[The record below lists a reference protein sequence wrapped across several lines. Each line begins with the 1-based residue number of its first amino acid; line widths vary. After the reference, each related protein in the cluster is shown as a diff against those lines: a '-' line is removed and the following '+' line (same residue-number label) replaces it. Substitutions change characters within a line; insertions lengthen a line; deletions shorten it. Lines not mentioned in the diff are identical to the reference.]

1 MVTKSAH
8 TLNNSPRRLAD
19 VEKLAKT
26 APAVAKSYLK
36 EVATRLTEFG
46 EKKKAAVVKD
56 LLDDPDLSASLKSKA
71 SKLGEIF
78 PTQDGGF
85 AAMQEANAAAIG
97 YTTTEEKTPPSVYIS
112 GKVKVSETNT
122 NGYPQKVA
130 TLTTENGR
138 KLNLVEGDSEMGL
151 WFNGLVDDGN
161 FTLKGKLDVTGNF
174 KVGGFALNRD
184 GKFDEFVFGRVS
196 VYGDKV
202 SVNTP
207 EGDVEITNAELKK
220 KLKQL
225 PELGVILPGGEK
237 VTGSKRKY
245 DKDPAEFFALGRF
258 TNSTIKPPEGQV
270 KGRHVLCDFA
280 MSVFAN
286 QPFVLPKG
294 QESRAKENGRFWA
307 LGDFKYLREK
317 KLNEYGDT
325 GLGGQFQASYVS
337 KATDNLSV
345 AGYGDSDANAVQ
357 AAVMLAEADDDIAAK

>member
-1 MVTKSAH
+1 MVIKSAR

-36 EVATRLTEFG
+36 EVATKLTEFG

-56 LLDDPDLSASLKSKA
+56 VLDDPDLSASLKNKA

-78 PTQDGGF
+78 PVVEGGF

-97 YTTTEEKTPPSVYIS
+97 YTVTDEKSPPPVYVA
-112 GKVKVSETNT
+112 GKVKISETNT
-122 NGYPQKVA
+122 NGYRQKTA

-138 KLNLVEGDSEMGL
+138 KLNLVDGDGEMGL
-151 WFNGLVDDGN
+151 WFSGMVDDGE
-161 FTLKGKLDVTGNF
+161 FTVKGKLDVAGNF
-174 KVGGFALNRD
+174 KVSGFALNRD

-196 VYGDKV
+196 VSGDKV
-202 SVNTP
+202 SVNTD
-207 EGDVEITNAELKK
+207 EGDVEITSAELKK
-220 KLKQL
+220 KLKHL
-225 PELGVILPGGEK
+225 PELGIILPGGEK

-245 DKDPAEFFALGRF
+245 DKNPEEFFALGRF
-258 TNSTIKPPEGQV
+258 TNTTIKPAEGQV

-286 QPFVLPKG
+286 QPFVLPRG
-294 QESRAKENGRFWA
+294 QEARATQDGRFWA

-317 KLNEYGDT
+317 KLNEWGDT

-345 AGYGDSDANAVQ
+345 AAYGDSDANAVQ